1 MLHLVARNTRLSYV
15 FTSTKSSAASES
27 TQHNTDATAFA
38 TLDRE
43 KSHTKSSVGCSL
55 ADEKSRFDETKFN
68 EEDEKQPERYA
79 SFDQI
84 KA

>member
-1 MLHLVARNTRLSYV
+1 MLRLIGRNTRLSHIS
-15 FTSTKSSAASES
+15 TSTKSSAASES
-27 TQHNTDATAFA
+27 TQRNTYANTLATF
-38 TLDRE
+38 DRE

-55 ADEKSRFDETKFN
+55 ADEKSHIDETKFN
-68 EEDEKQPERYA
+68 EDDEKQPERYA